1 METHPANA
9 ALHVL
14 SSFAAPTRS
23 SSAYFSPLAA
33 PCVVPVVDDQRS
45 SWPNTKSSGN
55 EALGLMLGTAAL
67 AAATAC
73 HRRTCS
79 QAVSKRTMLRYS
91 ERGSSAPAWPLQ
103 LVLPRLGQMGASLAA
118 EAALG
123 LDWFFT
129 SAQLRRTSAP
139 MPISVVDCGSGST
152 RAISFSHQSDLQGKA
167 EKLSSQKS
175 SWRGEPLARAL
186 HSEQQTGSL
195 LTLLEER
202 LPEGLVLVGATGGVR
217 DAVRRGELLQPQL
230 EDFASRLQD
239 RLGGRASFNVL
250 TGEAEARAEW
260 ESTVHTFKMKA
271 ARAATS
277 QEWPMELAGMLS
289 GGGMS
294 CQLAVGGEGGTD
306 NSDCFSFDNF
316 VLAPGGV
323 VERAAAGM
331 LTATELNVG
340 LRKAEEAMVDR
351 MARLPRR
358 LQGTFA
364 LVEWVALFIASDP
377 TERDRTLALGY
388 ERRLSRQQIIQAL
401 DRHLQKLRPLAHD
414 GAPVLRPNVVALVY
428 GTVLRALFQEIFDD
442 DADFF
447 CLKGVSWSTGHYLL
461 SRQMAASQHYF

>member
-1 METHPANA
+1 METRPAIA
-9 ALHVL
+9 ALYVL
-14 SSFAAPTRS
+14 SSSDAPTHS
-23 SSAYFSPLAA
+23 SRSAYFPPLAA
-33 PCVVPVVDDQRS
+33 PCVVPVAVDQRS
-45 SWPNTKSSGN
+45 SWPNRKGSGN

-67 AAATAC
+67 AAATAL
-73 HRRTCS
+73 HRRTCR

-91 ERGSSAPAWPLQ
+91 ERGSSAPASPLQ

-294 CQLAVGGEGGTD
+294 CQLAVGGEGHT
-306 NSDCFSFDNF
+306 SQSKQS
-316 VLAPGGV
+316 GGV

>member
-152 RAISFSHQSDLQGKA
+152 RAISFSHQSGLQGKA
-167 EKLSSQKS
+167 EQLSSQKS

-186 HSEQQTGSL
+186 SSQQQTGSL
-195 LTLLEER
+195 LRLLEEQ
-202 LPEGLVLVGATGGVR
+202 LPVGLVLVGATGGVR

-294 CQLAVGGEGGTD
+294 CQLAVGGE
-306 NSDCFSFDNF
+306 
-316 VLAPGGV
+316 GGV